1 MSDVVFYRGSAGTQ
15 LYQVGV
21 YRLAEPNRAPGVGPH
36 YLAFRLSSPGKDGV
50 TLCGVQTDGRRLS
63 LEVGIR
69 PSIYRLIQIEE
80 HEQSQN
86 CLVTEN
92 RKVSAMSERNRE
104 PQKTAAR
111 V

>member
-1 MSDVVFYRGSAGTQ
+1 M
-15 LYQVGV
+15 
-21 YRLAEPNRAPGVGPH
+21 GPH
-36 YLAFRLSSPGKDGV
+36 YLAFDYRHRAKDGV
-50 TLCGVQTDGRRLS
+50 SLWRYVETDGRRLS
-63 LEVGIR
+63 SEVGIR

-80 HEQSQN
+80 REQSQN

-92 RKVSAMSERNRE
+92 RTKFRDERRNRE